1 MDDSKLPNPNLFD
14 DPPPPPKLRRQPLPS
29 SAPKPPEEDPNAP
42 ERVRRIMASVSYRRA
57 DCDLE
62 FLQRDELRSTRL
74 QLEFLKPEL
83 ILLEHGVCD
92 TIVVFGGTRIVEPA
106 AARLKVEHARKALEQ
121 NPQDPSLKNRLTVC
135 QRILA
140 KSHYYEVAR
149 EFGQIVGRTGQQSSG
164 CRLIVVTGGG
174 AGLME
179 AANRGAY
186 EVGAKSAGLNIVLPD
201 EQFPNPYITPELCFQ
216 FRYFG
221 LRKMHFM
228 MRAKAFVAFPG
239 GYGTLDELFEALC
252 LIQTRKIKPL
262 PVILV
267 GEQYWRR
274 VFDVDFLA
282 AEGTIDPEDVELFC
296 FAETA
301 EQIWKFI
308 CDWYEKNGE
317 RLVPFEP

>member
-1 MDDSKLPNPNLFD
+1 
-14 DPPPPPKLRRQPLPS
+14 
-29 SAPKPPEEDPNAP
+29 
-42 ERVRRIMASVSYRRA
+42 MAVT
-57 DCDLE
+57 E
-62 FLQRDELRSTRL
+62 
-74 QLEFLKPEL
+74 
-83 ILLEHGVCD
+83 
-92 TIVVFGGTRIVEPA
+92 
-106 AARLKVEHARKALEQ
+106 
-121 NPQDPSLKNRLTVC
+121 
-135 QRILA
+135 RILA

-149 EFGQIVGRTGQQSSG
+149 ELGRIVGRAGQREAG

-174 AGLME
+174 PGLME

-186 EVGAKSAGLNIVLPD
+186 EVGAKSAGLNIALPH

-262 PVILV
+262 PVVLV

-274 VFDVDFLA
+274 AFDAEFLA
-282 AEGTIDPEDVELFC
+282 AEGTIDPEDTELFC

-301 EQIWKFI
+301 DQIWKAI
-308 CDWYEKNGE
+308 CAWYDDLGE
-317 RLVPFEP
+317 PLLPLSCFFPFCWLSKKSIYPPEAESFLLSHPNNPVDEMDRKRESVQWVAKLRVRITRTKRVMRENLKSFSQKKYRTERRTRA

>member
-1 MDDSKLPNPNLFD
+1 MDDCKLPKPNSGD
-14 DPPPPPKLRRQPLPS
+14 DSPYPPKPRKQPLPS
-29 SAPKPPEEDPNAP
+29 STPKSPEVDPGAP
-42 ERVRRIMASVSYRRA
+42 ERVRQIITSPSYRRA
-57 DCDLE
+57 DCDLD
-62 FLQRDELRSTRL
+62 FLQRDELRSSRL

-83 ILLEHGVCD
+83 LFQEHGVFA

-106 AARLKVEHARKALEQ
+106 AAQRKLDQTRQALEQ
-121 NPQDPSLKNRLTVC
+121 RPEDSHLKRQLAVAG
-135 QRILA
+135 RILA

-149 EFGQIVGRTGQQSSG
+149 ELGRMVGKAGPGSSD

-174 AGLME
+174 PGLME
-179 AANRGAY
+179 ATNRGAWD
-186 EVGAKSAGLNIVLPD
+186 VGAKSAGLNIFLPT
-201 EQFPNPYITPELCFQ
+201 EQFPNPYITPALCFQ

-282 AEGTIDPEDVELFC
+282 DEGTIDPEDTELFC

-301 EQIWKFI
+301 EQIWKAI
-308 CDWYEKNGE
+308 CGWYEQNGE
-317 RLVPFEP
+317 SLFA